1 MAEKIL
7 VDTDVLI
14 EAFERRNEAILGKLF
29 NYNIYVS
36 YVSLYEYLYGFKYIG
51 KDVVKEKDMLEKV
64 VNIVYPSQD
73 VILKALE
80 IDVDLSRKGEKIPQ
94 ADIIIAAT
102 AIVLGMPLYT
112 MDLTHFSRLKR
123 YGLKLVTI

>member
-51 KDVVKEKDMLEKV
+51 KDIVKEKDMLEKV

>member
-73 VILKALE
+73 VILKTLE

>member
-80 IDVDLSRKGEKIPQ
+80 IDVDLSGKGEKIPQ